1 MTAISPER
9 ALDHLRTLAPEV
21 RDGVVLGADG
31 RRLAG
36 SRTLAAPARELFSQ
50 ADGAGEVEVATGR
63 GTVYAARSGRRAIA
77 VVADRSVLPALML
90 YDLRVTLERLER
102 RR

>member
-1 MTAISPER
+1 MSPER
-9 ALDHLRTLAPEV
+9 ALNRLLAMATDA

-36 SRTLAAPARELFSQ
+36 SRALAAPARELLEQ
-50 ADGAGEVEVATGR
+50 AGDAAEVEVATGR

-77 VVADRSVLPALML
+77 IVATRAALPAAMR
-90 YDLRVTLERLER
+90 YDLHMTLRELEPGR
-102 RR
+102 

>member
-1 MTAISPER
+1 MSPER
-9 ALDHLRTLAPEV
+9 ALDDLRTMSLEV

-36 SRTLAAPARELFSQ
+36 NRALAAPARDLFAQ
-50 ADGAGEVEVATGR
+50 AENATEVEAVTGR

-77 VVADRSVLPALML
+77 VVAARSALSSVML
-90 YDLRVTLERLER
+90 YDLRMTLRALEPR
-102 RR
+102 R

>member
-1 MTAISPER
+1 MSPER
-9 ALDHLRTLAPEV
+9 ALDDLMTMSLEV

-36 SRTLAAPARELFSQ
+36 NRALAAPARELFAEAQ
-50 ADGAGEVEVATGR
+50 DAADIEVATGR

-77 VVADRSVLPALML
+77 VVAARSALSSVML
-90 YDLRVTLERLER
+90 YDLRVTLRALEPR
-102 RR
+102 R

>member
-1 MTAISPER
+1 MSPER
-9 ALDHLRTLAPEV
+9 ALDDLRTMSLEV

-36 SRTLAAPARELFSQ
+36 SRTLAAPARELFAQ
-50 ADGAGEVEVATGR
+50 APDAAEIEVATGR

-77 VVADRSVLPALML
+77 VVATRSALSSVML
-90 YDLRVTLERLER
+90 YDLRMTLRALDPR
-102 RR
+102 R

>member
-1 MTAISPER
+1 MS
-9 ALDHLRTLAPEV
+9 PEV

-36 SRTLAAPARELFSQ
+36 SRALAGPARELL
-50 ADGAGEVEVATGR
+50 ARAGDAAEVEVGTRR

-77 VVADRSVLPALML
+77 VVAARSALSSVML
-90 YDLRVTLERLER
+90 YDLRMTLRDLDPR
-102 RR
+102 R

>member
-1 MTAISPER
+1 MSPER
-9 ALDHLRTLAPEV
+9 ALDDLRTMSLEV

-36 SRTLAAPARELFSQ
+36 NRALAAPVRELFAQ
-50 ADGAGEVEVATGR
+50 AENAAEVEVATGR

-77 VVADRSVLPALML
+77 VVAARSALSSVML
-90 YDLRVTLERLER
+90 YDLRMTLRALEPR
-102 RR
+102 R